1 MRGHVRKRGSTYF
14 IVYDER
20 ADPRSGER
28 RQRERGGYASRE
40 EAEDELARAI
50 AAVRSDGYVE
60 PTKVTVARFLTDWV
74 DRKAEDD
81 LKPTTAASYRQK
93 IDRHLIPRLGTLRVQ
108 ELNVAHIEDALR
120 DVHREGGAHGGP
132 LSRRTVNYCR
142 VVLAAALD
150 DAVRRGITRANP
162 ARLARIPTRE
172 REDWSP
178 RSAPQ
183 QPWTIEELRRF
194 LATAAEDRLAAL
206 WTVYV
211 TTGLRRGE
219 ALALRWD
226 DLDLDTGTVQVRRNR
241 TSAQS
246 RDGRI
251 VYDDERPKTAAAQRR
266 VTLDEATV
274 AAVRAHRAA
283 QLEERLAAGPA
294 WTDEV
299 ARVFAREDGSG
310 LDPDGVSIAFRRLC
324 ALAEVRTIRLH
335 DVRHSHATLMLAG
348 GVPVEVISKRLGHSR
363 ISTTM
368 DLYVHPDDRQQRS
381 AADRFGKMIAGE

>member
-1 MRGHVRKRGSTYF
+1 V
-14 IVYDER
+14 
-20 ADPRSGER
+20 RSG
-28 RQRERGGYASRE
+28 
-40 EAEDELARAI
+40 
-50 AAVRSDGYVE
+50 GYVE
-60 PTKVTVARFLTDWV
+60 PTRVTVARFLTDWV
-74 DRKAEDD
+74 ERKAEDD

-93 IDRHLIPRLGTLRVQ
+93 IDRHLIPRLGALRVQ
-108 ELNVAHIEDALR
+108 ELDVAHIEDALR
-120 DVHREGGAHGGP
+120 GVQREGGAHGGP

-150 DAVRRGITRANP
+150 DAVRRGITRVNP

-219 ALALRWD
+219 ALALHWD

-241 TSAQS
+241 TGAQS

-251 VYDDERPKTAAAQRR
+251 VYDDERPKTAAAQRT

-299 ARVFAREDGSG
+299 ARVFTREDGGG
-310 LDPDGVSIAFRRLC
+310 LDPDGISIAFRRLC
-324 ALAEVRTIRLH
+324 TLAEVRIIRLH